1 MKRTLFDLLLVIALG
16 AVAALGWM
24 RYQAGVAVA
33 AQAAEVAPPAA
44 AAMTKLTESETA
56 LQTLQADLTPLREQS
71 AQLAAYRSAFANGE
85 VLRDLEA
92 AYRKEKAPLSPERQL
107 GLGAIRMLT
116 KGGADP
122 AAVDALRK
130 ALDSADWGTRKNL
143 ICAAQNA
150 LASAGEK
157 VEVLS
162 SCVQAQAQPAQGAEA
177 TAQAAGTAQSA
188 EGGKA
193 AEGAAAEGAQPP
205 RTQAERRLEEAA
217 RKSDAKQGSGLP
229 PWSYEGE
236 LGPDYWG
243 ERYAMCGRG
252 RNQSPI
258 NIAGPVLR
266 VKYELIHDYRNG
278 PLAILNDGRTLQ
290 VNVQPG
296 SRMRIDSLPY
306 ELLSLTFQRPAGE
319 QIDGKTFP
327 MGIHF
332 LHRDLTGKLVTV
344 VVLMREGNENPG
356 IKQIWSNAPKAE
368 GPEVKPEGV
377 TFNPANLLPRDMKF
391 FMYDGSMT
399 APPCTENMRYYIL
412 REPINISRDQIL
424 QFPFKISS
432 RPVQPQNGRPI
443 SAN

>member
-1 MKRTLFDLLLVIALG
+1 MKRTVFDVLLVIAL
-16 AVAALGWM
+16 VAAGALGWL
-24 RYQAGVAVA
+24 RYQAGAGAA
-33 AQAAEVAPPAA
+33 AQVAEVAPQAA
-44 AAMTKLTESETA
+44 AAVTKLSETEKQ
-56 LQTLQADLTPLREQS
+56 LESIQADLEPLRERS
-71 AQLAAYRSAFANGE
+71 GQLLVYRSAMANGE

-92 AYRKEKAPLSPERQL
+92 VYRKEKTALSPEREA

-122 AAVDALRK
+122 AAVEAYRR
-130 ALDSADWGTRKNL
+130 ALDTADWGTRKNL

-150 LASAGEK
+150 LASAGQK
-157 VEVLS
+157 IEVIS
-162 SCVQAQAQPAQGAEA
+162 SCQQALAQA
-177 TAQAAGTAQSA
+177 
-188 EGGKA
+188 
-193 AEGAAAEGAQPP
+193 GAASDKGTQPTEAAKAPEAESAKAGEAAPK
-205 RTQAERRLEEAA
+205 TQAERRLEDAT
-217 RKSDAKQGSGLP
+217 RKADTKSGNNLP
-229 PWSYEGE
+229 PWSFEGE
-236 LGPDYWG
+236 LGPEFWG

-266 VKYELIHDYRNG
+266 VKYELIHDYRAG
-278 PLAILNDGRTLQ
+278 PLAVLNDGRTLH
-290 VNVQPG
+290 VNVAPG

-319 QIDGKTFP
+319 QIDGRTFP

-332 LHRDLTGKLVTV
+332 LHRDLNGKLVTV

-356 IKQIWSNAPKAE
+356 IKQIWSNAPKSE
-368 GPEVKPEGV
+368 GPEVKPEGQR
-377 TFNPANLLPRDMKF
+377 FDPANLLPRDMKF
-391 FMYDGSMT
+391 FLYDGSLT
-399 APPCTENMRYYIL
+399 TPPCTENMRYYIL

>member
-1 MKRTLFDLLLVIALG
+1 
-16 AVAALGWM
+16 M

-122 AAVDALRK
+122 AAVDAFRK

-177 TAQAAGTAQSA
+177 TAQAAGTAQST
-188 EGGKA
+188 EGG
-193 AEGAAAEGAQPP
+193 
-205 RTQAERRLEEAA
+205 
-217 RKSDAKQGSGLP
+217 
-229 PWSYEGE
+229 
-236 LGPDYWG
+236 
-243 ERYAMCGRG
+243 
-252 RNQSPI
+252 
-258 NIAGPVLR
+258 
-266 VKYELIHDYRNG
+266 
-278 PLAILNDGRTLQ
+278 
-290 VNVQPG
+290 
-296 SRMRIDSLPY
+296 
-306 ELLSLTFQRPAGE
+306 
-319 QIDGKTFP
+319 
-327 MGIHF
+327 
-332 LHRDLTGKLVTV
+332 
-344 VVLMREGNENPG
+344 
-356 IKQIWSNAPKAE
+356 
-368 GPEVKPEGV
+368 
-377 TFNPANLLPRDMKF
+377 
-391 FMYDGSMT
+391 
-399 APPCTENMRYYIL
+399 
-412 REPINISRDQIL
+412 
-424 QFPFKISS
+424 
-432 RPVQPQNGRPI
+432 
-443 SAN
+443 

>member
-16 AVAALGWM
+16 AVGALGWM
-24 RYQAGVAVA
+24 RYQAGAAVA
-33 AQAAEVAPPAA
+33 AQAAEVAPQAA
-44 AAMTKLTESETA
+44 AALTKLTESEDTLKA
-56 LQTLQADLTPLREQS
+56 LQADLTPLRLQS
-71 AQLAAYRSAFANGE
+71 EQLAAYRSAFANGE
-85 VLRDLEA
+85 ILRDLEA

-107 GLGAIRMLT
+107 GLGAVRMLT

-122 AAVDALRK
+122 AAVEAFRK

-150 LASAGEK
+150 LASSGQK

-162 SCVQAQAQPAQGAEA
+162 SCLQTQPKAEPSADKPGQSTESAKTPETVASEPAQGTEA
-177 TAQAAGTAQSA
+177 SKSLAD
-188 EGGKA
+188 
-193 AEGAAAEGAQPP
+193 
-205 RTQAERRLEEAA
+205 RRLEEAT
-217 RKSDAKQGSGLP
+217 RKPDPKPGSALP
-229 PWSYEGE
+229 PWSYEGD

-243 ERYAMCGRG
+243 ERFAMCARG

-258 NIAGPVLR
+258 NIAGPMLR
-266 VKYELIHDYRNG
+266 VKYELIQDYRPG
-278 PLAILNDGRTLQ
+278 QLAIVNDGRTLQ

-306 ELLSLTFQRPAGE
+306 ELISLTFQRPAGE
-319 QIDGKTFP
+319 QVDGKTFP

-332 LHRDLTGKLVTV
+332 LHRDLNGKLVTV

-356 IKQIWSNAPKAE
+356 IKQIWNSAPKAE
-368 GPEVKPEGV
+368 GPEVKPDGV

-391 FMYDGSMT
+391 FMYDGSLT
-399 APPCTENMRYYIL
+399 TPPCTENMRYYIL

-424 QFPFKISS
+424 QFPFKLSA

>member
-1 MKRTLFDLLLVIALG
+1 MKRTLFDLLLIIALG
-16 AVAALGWM
+16 AVAALGWL
-24 RYQAGVAVA
+24 RYQAGAGVA
-33 AQAAEVAPPAA
+33 AQAAEIAPQAA
-44 AAMTKLTESETA
+44 AALTKLGESESA
-56 LQTLQADLTPLREQS
+56 LQALEADLGPLREQS
-71 AQLAAYRSAFANGE
+71 AQLTAYRSAFANGE

-107 GLGAIRMLT
+107 GLGAVRMLT

-122 AAVDALRK
+122 AAVEALRK
-130 ALDSADWGTRKNL
+130 VLDSADWGSRKNL

-150 LASAGEK
+150 LASAGQK

-162 SCVQAQAQPAQGAEA
+162 SCQQAPAQAE
-177 TAQAAGTAQSA
+177 QAADKGAPSSTEVA
-188 EGGKA
+188 KA
-193 AEGAAAEGAQPP
+193 PEAAASEPKSADSPKS
-205 RTQAERRLEEAA
+205 QAERRLEDATRKPEA
-217 RKSDAKQGSGLP
+217 KPGSGLP
-229 PWSYEGE
+229 PWSYEGD

-243 ERYAMCGRG
+243 ERYAMCARG

-266 VKYELIHDYRNG
+266 VKYELIHDYRSG
-278 PLAILNDGRTLQ
+278 QLAIVNDGRTLH

-327 MGIHF
+327 MGIHM
-332 LHRDLTGKLVTV
+332 LHRDLNGKLVTV

-356 IKQIWSNAPKAE
+356 IKQIWSSAPKTE
-368 GPEVKPEGV
+368 GPEVKPDGLS
-377 TFNPANLLPRDMKF
+377 FNPANLLPRDMKF
-391 FMYDGSMT
+391 FTYDGSMT
-399 APPCTENMRYYIL
+399 TPPCTENMRYYIL
-412 REPINISRDQIL
+412 REPINISRDQIM
-424 QFPFKISS
+424 QFPFKTSA

>member
-16 AVAALGWM
+16 ALAALGWL
-24 RYQAGVAVA
+24 RYQAGAGVA
-33 AQAAEVAPPAA
+33 AQAAEIAPQAA
-44 AAMTKLTESETA
+44 EALTKLSESEN
-56 LQTLQADLTPLREQS
+56 TLQALEADLNPLREQS

-85 VLRDLEA
+85 ILRDLEA

-107 GLGAIRMLT
+107 GLGAVRMLT

-122 AAVDALRK
+122 AAVEAYRK
-130 ALDSADWGTRKNL
+130 VLDSADWGSRKNL

-150 LASAGEK
+150 LASAGQK

-162 SCVQAQAQPAQGAEA
+162 SCQQAQAEPAADKGAPS
-177 TAQAAGTAQSA
+177 T
-188 EGGKA
+188 EGAKA
-193 AEGAAAEGAQPP
+193 AETGATEPTKAAEAPK
-205 RTQAERRLEEAA
+205 TQAERRLEDAT
-217 RKSDAKQGSGLP
+217 RKPDPKPGSGLP
-229 PWSYEGE
+229 PWSYEGD

-258 NIAGPVLR
+258 NIAGPLLR
-266 VKYELIHDYRNG
+266 VKYELIHDYRPG
-278 PLAILNDGRTLQ
+278 QLAIVNDGRTWQ
-290 VNVQPG
+290 VNVPPG

-319 QIDGKTFP
+319 QLDGKTFP
-327 MGIHF
+327 MGIHL
-332 LHRDLTGKLVTV
+332 LHRDLNGKLVTV

-356 IKQIWSNAPKAE
+356 IKQIWSSAPKTE
-368 GPEVKPEGV
+368 GPEVKPDGV
-377 TFNPANLLPRDMKF
+377 SFNPANLLPRDMKF
-391 FMYDGSMT
+391 FTYDGSMT
-399 APPCTENMRYYIL
+399 TPPCTENMRYYIL
-412 REPINISRDQIL
+412 REPINVSRDQIM
-424 QFPFKISS
+424 QFPFKLNA

>member
-1 MKRTLFDLLLVIALG
+1 MKRTFFDLLLVIALG
-16 AVAALGWM
+16 ALGALGWM
-24 RYQAGVAVA
+24 RYQAGAVVA
-33 AQAAEVAPPAA
+33 AQAAEVAPQAA
-44 AAMTKLTESETA
+44 AALTKLNESEDIQKA
-56 LQTLQADLTPLREQS
+56 LQADLTPLRQQS
-71 AQLAAYRSAFANGE
+71 EQLAAYRSAFANGE
-85 VLRDLEA
+85 ILRDLEA

-107 GLGAIRMLT
+107 GLGAVRMLT

-122 AAVDALRK
+122 AAVEAFRK

-150 LASAGEK
+150 LASAGQK

-162 SCVQAQAQPAQGAEA
+162 SCLQNQAQSEPSVAKSGQTTEPAKAPEAGASDSA
-177 TAQAAGTAQSA
+177 KGADAPKSQAD
-188 EGGKA
+188 
-193 AEGAAAEGAQPP
+193 
-205 RTQAERRLEEAA
+205 RRLEEAT
-217 RKSDAKQGSGLP
+217 RKPEPKGGALP
-229 PWSYEGE
+229 PWSYEGD
-236 LGPDYWG
+236 LGPDFWG
-243 ERYAMCGRG
+243 ERFAMCARG

-258 NIAGPVLR
+258 NIAGPMLR
-266 VKYELIHDYRNG
+266 VKYELIHDYRSG
-278 PLAILNDGRTLQ
+278 PLAIVNDGRTLQ

-306 ELLSLTFQRPAGE
+306 ELISLTFQRPAGE

-344 VVLMREGNENPG
+344 VVLLREGNENPG
-356 IKQIWSNAPKAE
+356 IKQIWNSAPKAE
-368 GPEVKPEGV
+368 GPEVKPDGV
-377 TFNPANLLPRDMKF
+377 TFNAANLLPRDMKF
-391 FMYDGSMT
+391 FMYDGSLT
-399 APPCTENMRYYIL
+399 TPPCTENMRYYIL

-424 QFPFKISS
+424 QFPFKLSA